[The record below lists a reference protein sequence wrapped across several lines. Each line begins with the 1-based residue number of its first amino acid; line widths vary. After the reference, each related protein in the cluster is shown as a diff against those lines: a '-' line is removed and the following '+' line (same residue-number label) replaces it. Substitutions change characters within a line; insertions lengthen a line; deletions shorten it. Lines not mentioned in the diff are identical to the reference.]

1 MVDDQIMDLRVSVQG
16 KIHGISCIFHDCE
29 AYGIE
34 LRTLKFTI
42 LDTQSILSP
51 RIVPDA
57 NMALSTHI
65 KIRLHILKTNSDF
78 YEKCKFL
85 VLQEIYLLRSYRK
98 DREIYSNKVNLCE
111 EMELYIHRQKAM
123 KKEFVERKRRLE
135 SLRTTRVMNLR
146 SLE

>member
-1 MVDDQIMDLRVSVQG
+1 MILDRLNYKIEQLERVHIMIRGHIVLCEDYRNHH
-16 KIHGISCIFHDCE
+16 HGILSSIVTGSCIFHDCE

-85 VLQEIYLLRSYRK
+85 VLQEIYLLRS
-98 DREIYSNKVNLCE
+98 
-111 EMELYIHRQKAM
+111 
-123 KKEFVERKRRLE
+123 
-135 SLRTTRVMNLR
+135 
-146 SLE
+146 